1 LSSISGA
8 WLQARMI
15 AQAGIGPGA
24 RVLEIG
30 TTGYNAAIIAEVAAP
45 GGHVVTIDIDPEV
58 SAWAD
63 AALEATGYRHRVSV
77 ATGDGEHG
85 APGHGLFDA
94 VIVTAGAWD
103 VPPAWLA
110 QLADGGTIV
119 VPLRMNGVTRSI
131 AFVKDGGHLA
141 STSAVTC
148 GFVPMRGAGGQP
160 ETFFQV
166 PAPGGGYIMLR
177 YEDDAPAEPP
187 LPDDILASEPATAWS
202 GLTIADMTPWS
213 DVYLWLAGFAPGFC
227 RLDQT
232 GDPQLAGGGPVMKT
246 GWYPFAIARSGTLS
260 YLTVRDLP
268 DGRGVEFGAIAYGHR
283 AAQAAATLVSHLRAW
298 DDRGRD
304 LLQVAFTYW
313 PGGATPPIPDSLLS
327 VFPKRHGTATI
338 AWPPERAGDEDQA
351 RASRTLRQHRR
362 RPCHPA
368 PQR

>member
-1 LSSISGA
+1 
-8 WLQARMI
+8 
-15 AQAGIGPGA
+15 
-24 RVLEIG
+24 
-30 TTGYNAAIIAEVAAP
+30 
-45 GGHVVTIDIDPEV
+45 
-58 SAWAD
+58 
-63 AALEATGYRHRVSV
+63 
-77 ATGDGEHG
+77 
-85 APGHGLFDA
+85 
-94 VIVTAGAWD
+94 
-103 VPPAWLA
+103 
-110 QLADGGTIV
+110 
-119 VPLRMNGVTRSI
+119 
-131 AFVKDGGHLA
+131 
-141 STSAVTC
+141 
-148 GFVPMRGAGGQP
+148 
-160 ETFFQV
+160 
-166 PAPGGGYIMLR
+166 
-177 YEDDAPAEPP
+177 

-304 LLQVAFTYW
+304 LLQDAFTYW